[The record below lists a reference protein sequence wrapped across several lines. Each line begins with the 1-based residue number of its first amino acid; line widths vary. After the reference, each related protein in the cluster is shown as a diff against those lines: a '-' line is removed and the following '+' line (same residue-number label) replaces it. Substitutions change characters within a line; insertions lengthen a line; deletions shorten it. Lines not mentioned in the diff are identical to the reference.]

1 MKPLTARQ
9 RLHSLG
15 PGIVAASSFGI
26 TDVLTKVVFAS
37 GTDVLTL
44 ALFRGLVGLGIM
56 FIWLRI
62 GLTPLPFVSRARWI
76 ALGLGVLFAG
86 IIFGIFKAIELVQ
99 VPIAIL
105 TYFVYPL
112 LTGIAGTLL
121 GIDRLGLRGAVAA
134 IVAFLGLALMI
145 GAHPQDLT
153 MVGIAFALGAALCRT
168 AVLLIARTELS
179 GVDSRLTTWYSLV
192 SSTGIF
198 AIAALATWTWNTP
211 QTAIGW
217 VAIII
222 VSIGTAVATLT
233 LFISTERI
241 GPFRTALI
249 MNLEPLL
256 ATILSAPLLG
266 EFLTPIQLLGGAIML
281 IALVAFQMR
290 Q

>member
-1 MKPLTARQ
+1 MNPLSARQ
-9 RLHSLG
+9 RLHSLA
-15 PGIVAASSFGI
+15 PGIIAASSFGV

-37 GTDVLTL
+37 GADVLTL

-56 FIWLRI
+56 FVWLRI

-121 GIDRLGLRGAVAA
+121 GVDRLGLRGAIAA

-145 GAHPQDLT
+145 GAHPQDLA
-153 MVGIAFALGAALCRT
+153 MAGIAFALGAALCRT

-179 GVDSRLTTWYSLV
+179 GVDPRLTTWYSLV

-198 AIAALATWTWNTP
+198 AIAALATWNWHAP
-211 QTAIGW
+211 QTTVGWIAIM
-217 VAIII
+217 I
-222 VSIGTAVATLT
+222 VSVGTAVATLT

-266 EFLTPIQLLGGAIML
+266 EFLTPMQLLGGAIML
-281 IALVAFQMR
+281 TALVAFQMR